1 MKAWESKRLQH
12 LTCLKVLL
20 DLGVQGEVSSRA
32 LSPARYKF
40 LLLPLCLKGQMRGA
54 SFCWASP
61 EGTVARNAF
70 VFSVA
75 ELSQTVLAK

>member
-1 MKAWESKRLQH
+1 M
-12 LTCLKVLL
+12 TCLKVRL
-20 DLGVQGEVSSRA
+20 DLGVQGEVSSRV

-61 EGTVARNAF
+61 DRTMKRNAF
-70 VFSVA
+70 VFSVG
-75 ELSQTVLAK
+75 ELSQTVLAI